1 MKLPVGTL
9 PSLRILIVDDDPA
22 VLTLLDDFLT
32 LDGHT
37 VETVSDGNEVLARV
51 VASPFDVIISDM
63 RMPAMH
69 GRALYRALE
78 AVHPELARRMVFM
91 TGDTSAADTEQ
102 FLAEVGAPT
111 VPKPFT
117 FEGLI
122 EALRAA
128 LLGSRLRT
136 T

>member
-1 MKLPVGTL
+1 VDLPVDTL

-22 VLTLLDDFLT
+22 LLGLLEEFLT
-32 LDGHT
+32 MAGHT

-78 AVHPELARRMVFM
+78 AVHPHLARRMVFM
-91 TGDTSAADTEQ
+91 TGDTRAEDTEQ

-117 FEGLI
+117 FGGLI

-128 LLGSRLRT
+128 LDGSRVRNT
-136 T
+136 

>member
-1 MKLPVGTL
+1 MALPVDTL

-22 VLTLLDDFLT
+22 VLGLLDEFLT
-32 LDGHT
+32 MAGHT
-37 VETVSDGNEVLARV
+37 VETVSDGNDVLARV

-78 AVHPELARRMVFM
+78 AVHPHLARRMVFM
-91 TGDTSAADTEQ
+91 TGDTRAEDTEQ

-117 FEGLI
+117 FGGLI

-128 LLGSRLRT
+128 LDGSRVRNT
-136 T
+136 

>member
-1 MKLPVGTL
+1 VDLPVDTL

-22 VLTLLDDFLT
+22 VLGLLDEFLT
-32 LDGHT
+32 MAGHT
-37 VETVSDGNEVLARV
+37 VETVSDGNDVLARV

-78 AVHPELARRMVFM
+78 AVHPHLARRMVFM
-91 TGDTSAADTEQ
+91 TGDTRAEDTEQ

-117 FEGLI
+117 FGGLI

-128 LLGSRLRT
+128 LDGSRVRNT
-136 T
+136 

>member
-1 MKLPVGTL
+1 MGTL
-9 PSLRILIVDDDPA
+9 PALRILIVDDDPA
-22 VLTLLDDFLT
+22 VLSLLDEFLT
-32 LDGHT
+32 MDGHT
-37 VETVSDGNEVLARV
+37 VETVNDGNEVLARV

-78 AVHPELARRMVFM
+78 AVHPHLARRMVFM
-91 TGDTSAADTEQ
+91 TGDTRAEDTEQ

-111 VPKPFT
+111 VAKPFT
-117 FEGLI
+117 FAGLI

-128 LLGSRLRT
+128 LDGSRVRSS
-136 T
+136 